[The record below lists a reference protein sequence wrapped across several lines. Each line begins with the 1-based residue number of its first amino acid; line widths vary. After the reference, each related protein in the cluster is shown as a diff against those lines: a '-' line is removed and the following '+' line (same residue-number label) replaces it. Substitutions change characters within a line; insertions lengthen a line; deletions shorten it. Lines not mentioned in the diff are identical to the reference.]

1 VSTVCA
7 HLAILTGLQTAAF
20 VGAGALDE
28 NPATLPVAAYPLRLR
43 PYRRDAA
50 RRHGRQ
56 VLVGR
61 PYRGERKGV
70 LWRAAVAASKAASGG
85 QRRGLCTKVG
95 FGFASLGARG
105 GGRLRG
111 LWFGFRA
118 RTTRI
123 STRGGRSP
131 GGARRAARRRSRT
144 RSPWRRRP
152 GRIGVDLSLL
162 PLYAHP
168 MGSPAQGRLRQT
180 GLPGSHDPLQ
190 MARLQLERSD
200 RGTPT
205 PAHEWGSFL
214 FNTRRIRDSPSAR
227 GPTSCR
233 RSRRRG
239 ATQETLGECY
249 TPGQT
254 NVTRQS
260 ECTRRPELVAQRQV
274 GSCPPAWLSGNR
286 AASARITVSS

>member
-1 VSTVCA
+1 
-7 HLAILTGLQTAAF
+7 
-20 VGAGALDE
+20 
-28 NPATLPVAAYPLRLR
+28 VA
-43 PYRRDAA
+43 
-50 RRHGRQ
+50 
-56 VLVGR
+56 
-61 PYRGERKGV
+61 
-70 LWRAAVAASKAASGG
+70 
-85 QRRGLCTKVG
+85 C
-95 FGFASLGARG
+95 G
-105 GGRLRG
+105 GGRIESGERWATEGPLHQGGIWLRVT
-111 LWFGFRA
+111 WCAWRRERA
-118 RTTRI
+118 RAMVWLSERGQRAFQRAVGGRQEARVEQHAAGLVLDRLGAGGRVELVSTCHFCLCTRI
-123 STRGGRSP
+123 RWGP
-131 GGARRAARRRSRT
+131 PRR
-144 RSPWRRRP
+144 
-152 GRIGVDLSLL
+152 V
-162 PLYAHP
+162 
-168 MGSPAQGRLRQT
+168 GSRQT

-239 ATQETLGECY
+239 ATQETQGECY